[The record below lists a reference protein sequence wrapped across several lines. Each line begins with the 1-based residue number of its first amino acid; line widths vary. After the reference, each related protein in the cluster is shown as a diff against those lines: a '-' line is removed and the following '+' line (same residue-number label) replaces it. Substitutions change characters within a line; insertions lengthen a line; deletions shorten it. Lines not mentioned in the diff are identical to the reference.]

1 MRAST
6 LSTAGSWSSAA
17 WSSPRATLL
26 PKLALEVF
34 GQAVQLFEGLLN
46 VSPKLLHLL
55 LDLLD
60 AGGNSDHRAPVEVA
74 VDRRPQRYYEEQK
87 HHHADGNGSKN
98 KVAVDVIGHESRK

>member
-1 MRAST
+1 LRAST
-6 LSTAGSWSSAA
+6 LSTAGSWSS
-17 WSSPRATLL
+17 PRAALL

-34 GQAVQLFEGLLN
+34 GQAVQLFKGPLN

-98 KVAVDVIGHESRK
+98 NVAVDVIGHEPRK